1 MSVSHRVLSRTGR
14 SVRRAGSSAPTPARW
29 APLGLRLSA
38 LRPNKPP
45 AGEPAPGMAGQLPG
59 SPSLLLARDH
69 QGQREASPI
78 NTFNW
83 GCFLVTHL
91 PAFLQQT
98 SLNSCAH
105 PTPRS
110 RRDVLAGR
118 GPGGG
123 VGWAA
128 GRWFQG
134 GCPARAAQGDL
145 RRRRRFRTSV
155 YRLLLLRKLLSVKVI
170 LAQMSNKYAP
180 S

>member
-14 SVRRAGSSAPTPARW
+14 SVRRAGSSAPTPAPW
-29 APLGLRLSA
+29 VPLGLRLSA

-98 SLNSCAH
+98 SLNSCA
-105 PTPRS
+105 PPLQQERRS
-110 RRDVLAGR
+110 CGAGA
-118 GPGGG
+118 G
-123 VGWAA
+123 VGWGGWQA
-128 GRWFQG
+128 GGSKVGAPPGLPKETCAG
-134 GCPARAAQGDL
+134 GAGL
-145 RRRRRFRTSV
+145 G
-155 YRLLLLRKLLSVKVI
+155 RLFTDFC
-170 LAQMSNKYAP
+170 Y
-180 S
+180 

>member
-14 SVRRAGSSAPTPARW
+14 SVRRAGSSAPTPAPW
-29 APLGLRLSA
+29 VPLGLRLSA

-59 SPSLLLARDH
+59 SPSLLLARAH

-98 SLNSCAH
+98 SLNSCA
-105 PTPRS
+105 PPPSS

-118 GPGGG
+118 GAG
-123 VGWAA
+123 